1 MYYYYYH
8 YYYYHYYYVIFTGHL
23 RLFSFFSFS
32 LRLFLSLILS
42 LIGKATMATVQSLLL
57 LVGLVNTTDGD
68 ICIPRQMSSF

>member
-1 MYYYYYH
+1 MYYY

-23 RLFSFFSFS
+23 RLFIFFSFF